1 MKQICL
7 YIRILLS
14 LALFA
19 FIALSCSSG
28 DLKKSDEEP
37 EKTDT
42 TSDSENLIESKWFPE
57 GLAPVMIDGKWG
69 FIDKTGKI
77 TINPQFDLARSF
89 SEGLAPVK
97 IDGKWGFIDKTGQFV
112 INPQFVGSCDFSE
125 GLAIVYVVKGGT
137 LKFGFIDKTGQY
149 VINPQFDF
157 AFDFSEGLAPVKIAE
172 KWGFIDKT
180 GQFVINPQ
188 FDGIDLLSILSP

>member
-1 MKQICL
+1 MKQICS
-7 YIRILLS
+7 YIRTLLS

-19 FIALSCSSG
+19 FIALSWSSG

-77 TINPQFDLARSF
+77 TINPQFDRAESF
-89 SEGLAPVK
+89 SEGLARVRLGDWK
-97 IDGKWGFIDKTGQFV
+97 TGKWGFIDKTGQFV
-112 INPQFVGSCDFSE
+112 ISPQFDEASSFYE
-125 GLAIVYVVKGGT
+125 GLASV
-137 LKFGFIDKTGQY
+137 
-149 VINPQFDF
+149 
-157 AFDFSEGLAPVKIAE
+157 EIA
-172 KWGFIDKT
+172 K
-180 GQFVINPQ
+180 
-188 FDGIDLLSILSP
+188 